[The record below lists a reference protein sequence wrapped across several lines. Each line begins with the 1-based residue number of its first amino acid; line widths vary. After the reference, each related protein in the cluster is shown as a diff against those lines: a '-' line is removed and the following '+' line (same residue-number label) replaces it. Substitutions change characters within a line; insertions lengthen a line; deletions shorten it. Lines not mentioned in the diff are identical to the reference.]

1 MDIVQKVS
9 SNLVWRL
16 LERFGS
22 QIISFIVSIIL
33 ARLLDTEVYGTIALV
48 TVFTNIMY
56 VFVDSGMGN
65 ALIQK
70 KDADNADFSTVFFF
84 NIAMCIIL
92 YLGLFVAAPFIAD
105 FYDNTDLTAVI
116 RVLSLTLIISGVKNV
131 QQAYVSKNMLFK
143 RFFFATLGGMIV
155 SAIIGITM
163 AYRGFGVWAL
173 VAQYLSSAAMD
184 TIILWFTVKWRPNY
198 CFDPKRLKSLFSF
211 GSRMLVSSLIDTV
224 YLDIRQLIIG
234 KMYTPSDLA
243 YYNKGEQFPKLII
256 SNINSSISSVLFPTI
271 AQAQGDTSV
280 VKSMTRRAIKMSTYI
295 MAPLMIGLAATG
307 DIVIE
312 LLLTEKWLPCVPY
325 LVIFCITNMFYPI
338 NSANLNALKAM
349 GRSDWFLRLEVI
361 KKAVGMSVLLVTMWH
376 GPLVMCASGIITSV
390 ISQIINAWPNK
401 KLLNYSILE
410 QWQDIAPSILLASAM
425 GVSVWFLGGMLDL
438 SPILKLIAQVMFGGV
453 FYVAGSLVF
462 KLEPFQY
469 ALNVLK
475 RFINK
480 Q

>member
-198 CFDPKRLKSLFSF
+198 CFAPKRLKSLFSF